1 MFLNFLHKLFLVGA
15 EYQNVDNSL
24 SEIVQGAEAK
34 LCDVKRIIQTL
45 LNYNLKLVPDT
56 NLDNFADSKQERVL
70 ITPNNLIN
78 EHGLSGVSDNRM
90 NLLNEAPV
98 QNNKRVLKDEELVWL
113 LPGFLVIAN
122 FAAQLGVVAKQRV

>member
-34 LCDVKRIIQTL
+34 LFDVKRIIQTL

-56 NLDNFADSKQERVL
+56 NLDNFADSKQE
-70 ITPNNLIN
+70 
-78 EHGLSGVSDNRM
+78 
-90 NLLNEAPV
+90 
-98 QNNKRVLKDEELVWL
+98 
-113 LPGFLVIAN
+113 
-122 FAAQLGVVAKQRV
+122 